1 MNIVSSV
8 FFHRGAC
15 AVKASAVCAAMKASA
30 VVAFGGVFLAS
41 ANAIEVWEYV
51 DEQGNA
57 HYSSKQEN
65 SKYRLYYSDTQTVA
79 ADVNRI
85 ATAAMHKDSA
95 PQADTTDGLIVADST
110 STSKSRL
117 TPRMQ
122 PRVKATYKGILYV
135 EKAKKYKELRES
147 MRAAAKK
154 HKVDYELIQAV
165 VAAESGF
172 DAQAVSHRGA
182 VGLMQILP
190 STAKGLGVK
199 ATAQKTIERRLLEP
213 HTNVMAG
220 AKYLRYLTK
229 KFKGR
234 VELAV
239 AAYNAGQG
247 TVRRSGNAIP
257 RYRETQK
264 YVTKVLTLYSAL
276 KPSANIKDVPTLVAQ
291 STKGYKVKS
300 AVRQPSL
307 VVRNS
312 DVKSQKVA
320 LGKPV
325 PVVGYVQLGDKKPSF
340 RLTNT
345 LPN

>member
-1 MNIVSSV
+1 MSILLSEFS
-8 FFHRGAC
+8 HRGA
-15 AVKASAVCAAMKASA
+15 ATVKAVVRASVA
-30 VVAFGGVFLAS
+30 VAFGGAFLSS

-85 ATAAMHKDSA
+85 TTAAMHKDSA
-95 PQADTTDGLIVADST
+95 PEADTTNGLVVADST

-135 EKAKKYKELRES
+135 EKAKKHKALRES

-172 DAQAVSHRGA
+172 DSQAVSHKGA

-199 ATAQKTIERRLLEP
+199 ATAQKDIERRLLEP

-247 TVRRSGNAIP
+247 TVQRAGNAIP

-291 STKGYKVKS
+291 STKGYKAKS
-300 AVRQPSL
+300 VVRQPSL
-307 VVRNS
+307 VVRNT
-312 DVKSQKVA
+312 DTKPQEVA
-320 LGKPV
+320 FSKPAATT
-325 PVVGYVQLGDKKPSF
+325 GYVQLGGEKPSLT
-340 RLTNT
+340 LTNT
-345 LPN
+345 P